1 METSPTVQCKYSP
14 LSAGDFSDKE
24 SNQQVQV
31 EFYVHEQTF
40 KERLQLY
47 FIKNQRSSVRIRLF
61 NFTIKLISC
70 ALYVVRACLDT
81 NPRNA
86 NCYGCNEQDGFV
98 EPSNTTCCEP
108 CGSVPSIGC
117 MESPENINSD
127 PNDHIRWVAL
137 LWVERH
143 TWLWAL
149 QVAIAIIS
157 LLQAILLLCLQYKG
171 NLLNQILS
179 VFLIIEFINSVP
191 FIFTIFSK
199 PLRNLFI
206 PVFLNCWL
214 AKNLLQNLFYDLHRV
229 MQKQHSVVTQ
239 KVMILVSTI
248 LCLIFTSVCGIH
260 HIQRADG
267 DANGMS
273 FFVAIYFTI
282 VTFSTVGYGDIQ
294 VYIWPSQFYILCMIA
309 SAIVVLPIQLEEIA
323 YVMIERQ
330 KQGGTYSRHR
340 AQNERHVVVC
350 STTLHYDQFIDFLY
364 EFYAHPL
371 LQDYFV
377 VLLSPCELDLS
388 LKTLLQV
395 PLWAQRVIY
404 IQGSALKDHDLNRC
418 RMDDAEA
425 CFILTSRNS
434 MDRGEADQQAIL
446 RAWAIKDFARQVP
459 LFVQMLKPENKF
471 HVQFAEY
478 VVCEDEFKYA
488 LLANNCLC
496 PGTSTF
502 VTLLIHTSRGVEGR
516 DTDTWHHMY
525 GKCSGNEVY
534 NITCGSSR
542 FFGEYEG
549 KSFTFASFHA
559 HKKYGV
565 ALVGLQKAE
574 PSARIMLNPGPRHI
588 LKATDTCFYM
598 NITREENSAFI
609 SHSPKDEKQRE
620 KCLIGKANDHSPSD
634 GDPSAF
640 QTAIAGVGTI
650 ALELHHIGG
659 SKSPTTSPHHVPNAD
674 KEEDKSHTP
683 PLGRSAAEGLHIKM
697 PSRSSEIGGMD
708 NNHLMPPN
716 MDEQEP
722 QRLPIELPPEATGY
736 RRERRPSIMPVQE
749 VMSSDPEDDQLK
761 DEKPLHA
768 QKQVAI
774 EAEDVS
780 IWDEEDPWTKGLPPI
795 TPYIGYSPSYCHL
808 LSKPK
813 NICCLEL
820 DQPCEHSSW
829 RHAAEYNWPNNN
841 IILAAEYASVAMVD
855 FVVPLRTH
863 WRPKHSLKPIVIII
877 EKRPDTC
884 FLESMACFPMVYY
897 MMGSIENLDHMLRAG
912 ILQSDTVVVVDKES
926 SKLAEE
932 EYMADANQIVA
943 VQTLFKLFPHVSI
956 ITELTHPSNMRF
968 MQFRA
973 KDSYAHKM
981 ALKTKEEK
989 EKGSQIAYMFRLPF
1003 AAGNVFSASMLDTLL
1018 YQSFVKNY
1026 MINFSRQLLG
1036 LDQAQD
1042 SGYLCELRITSE
1054 DIWIRTYGR
1063 LYQKLCSTTH
1073 EIPIGIYRTE
1083 LPTDNKSECS
1093 VSMDF
1098 EENSSCG
1105 SPEEK
1110 KEIASII
1117 RAKMKKLDLPEEEY
1131 EELYGFSKY
1140 KGSSK
1145 HGQASDNEGS
1155 GKRNR
1160 EVSYVLINPSSSLE
1174 LRVDDVVFIIRPSGG
1189 PKTPSPMPPRRKFSS
1204 RRRPSKKP
1212 VEPKLEF
1219 QAPSPVKAN
1228 LDTKL

>member
-1 METSPTVQCKYSP
+1 I
-14 LSAGDFSDKE
+14 F
-24 SNQQVQV
+24 
-31 EFYVHEQTF
+31 QTA
-40 KERLQLY
+40 
-47 FIKNQRSSVRIRLF
+47 S
-61 NFTIKLISC
+61 KLIHS
-70 ALYVVRACLDT
+70 
-81 NPRNA
+81 
-86 NCYGCNEQDGFV
+86 
-98 EPSNTTCCEP
+98 
-108 CGSVPSIGC
+108 SI
-117 MESPENINSD
+117 S
-127 PNDHIRWVAL
+127 
-137 LWVERH
+137 
-143 TWLWAL
+143 
-149 QVAIAIIS
+149 
-157 LLQAILLLCLQYKG
+157 
-171 NLLNQILS
+171 
-179 VFLIIEFINSVP
+179 
-191 FIFTIFSK
+191 
-199 PLRNLFI
+199 
-206 PVFLNCWL
+206 NCWL

-388 LKTLLQV
+388 LKTLLQSLSGPSV
-395 PLWAQRVIY
+395 VIY

-640 QTAIAGVGTI
+640 QTAIAGV

-736 RRERRPSIMPVQE
+736 RRERR

-780 IWDEEDPWTKGLPPI
+780 IGR
-795 TPYIGYSPSYCHL
+795 GGS
-808 LSKPK
+808 
-813 NICCLEL
+813 
-820 DQPCEHSSW
+820 PCEHSSW

-1003 AAGNVFSASMLDTLL
+1003 AAGCTLKDIWLHDALCEMQCDMEGWYFVRLGCHNHLPPSLSTQATLL
-1018 YQSFVKNY
+1018 SAPLPLPTK
-1026 MINFSRQLLG
+1026 
-1036 LDQAQD
+1036 
-1042 SGYLCELRITSE
+1042 ELRITSE

-1083 LPTDNKSECS
+1083 LPTDNKSEVMKS
-1093 VSMDF
+1093 TLYHQIMPTSM
-1098 EENSSCG
+1098 
-1105 SPEEK
+1105 
-1110 KEIASII
+1110 
-1117 RAKMKKLDLPEEEY
+1117 
-1131 EELYGFSKY
+1131 
-1140 KGSSK
+1140 
-1145 HGQASDNEGS
+1145 
-1155 GKRNR
+1155 
-1160 EVSYVLINPSSSLE
+1160 
-1174 LRVDDVVFIIRPSGG
+1174 
-1189 PKTPSPMPPRRKFSS
+1189 
-1204 RRRPSKKP
+1204 
-1212 VEPKLEF
+1212 
-1219 QAPSPVKAN
+1219 
-1228 LDTKL
+1228 